1 MHLSRSVPIEFIR
14 HWKNIS
20 FCLMILSAMVSL
32 TALAGP
38 VEQATRI
45 YNRIAG
51 VPPSAQEAKA
61 MADLIQAGK
70 PNEAAQIAID
80 SSYFYNV
87 TLKNWVAPWT
97 NEDQSSQV
105 PLNDFSATIIGSI
118 RDDIPYDRLL
128 WDDVLYTGADAL
140 SAGATPA
147 IPAFSPASN
156 DHFIAMDNQNI
167 DLKQNLVKRVQ
178 SQITSLGDTAGVI
191 TSRAS
196 GEAFF
201 NMGTN
206 RAPLR
211 FTLMN
216 FLCRDLEQ
224 MSDTGTPDYL
234 IRQDVDRSPGNDSKV
249 FRNKCAGCH
258 SGMDGLTSAFAHF
271 DFVNGS
277 LVHDANKVQAKML
290 QNAHVFSDGFDVSDD
305 GWVNLWT
312 SGVNNVVG
320 WRGQGNGVGAKELG
334 KALSQTDAFDSCAAE
349 KVFERVCLRRASST
363 EDKQFLDEVRNE
375 FIKDDKRNIKTLFKG
390 AAVYC
395 AQE

>member
-1 MHLSRSVPIEFIR
+1 MHLSREFVQRNVRI
-14 HWKNIS
+14 WKRLS
-20 FCLMILSAMVSL
+20 FWLMLLSTLVSMA
-32 TALAGP
+32 ALAGP
-38 VEQATRI
+38 LEQATRI

-51 VPPSAQEAKA
+51 VPPSAAEAKA

-70 PNEAAQIAID
+70 PLEAAQIAVD
-80 SSYFYNV
+80 SSFFYNV

-97 NEDQSSQV
+97 NEDQASQV
-105 PLNDFSATIIGSI
+105 PLNDFSATVIGAI

-128 WDDVLYTGADAL
+128 WDDILYTGADAL
-140 SAGATPA
+140 STGATPA
-147 IPAFSPASN
+147 VPAYSPASN
-156 DHFIAMDNQNI
+156 DHFAALDNQNI

-178 SQITSLGDTAGVI
+178 SQLI

-224 MSDTGTPDYL
+224 MSDTSRSDYL

-249 FRNKCAGCH
+249 FRSKCAGCH
-258 SGMDGLTSAFAHF
+258 SGMDGLSSAFAHF
-271 DFVNGS
+271 DFVNGA
-277 LVHDANKVQAKML
+277 LVHDPNKVQAKML
-290 QNAHVFSDGFDVSDD
+290 QNAHVFPDGYVVTDD
-305 GWVNLWT
+305 GWMNLWT
-312 SGVNNVVG
+312 SGVNSAVG

-334 KALSQTDAFDSCAAE
+334 QALSQTDAFDSCAAE
-349 KVFERVCLRRASST
+349 KVFERVCLRRASSD
-363 EDKQFLDEVRNE
+363 EDKQFLDQIRDE
-375 FIKDDKRNIKTLFKG
+375 FVKDDKRNIKTIFKG
-390 AAVYC
+390 TAVYC